1 MDPAPL
7 DPQTWF
13 HEKATAYVEA
23 QMLFHLG
30 RAGVFAALAEGPAT
44 PPALAARLGL
54 ELAPLT
60 ACLEYVEG
68 VDALLVRS
76 PAGAFGLTE
85 FGQAVLRRF
94 GRDTPDGL
102 RVNLFDVRVGAYGPV
117 WAGLG
122 GMLDGATPYGQG
134 VLRAGEEA
142 ATALYTVCT
151 RMAPALRAEVARL
164 GVAQAVEIGVTTG
177 LLEQLS
183 GLGLR
188 LHGLDRDPAAL
199 AAAEAR
205 RAAAGTDPVSWIAHD
220 LFDPAWADPLAAG
233 GPGLLYSVHFH
244 EILAAG
250 EDRLIALLRALGARL
265 PGWCLLAAEQ
275 PRLEDGDR
283 ARTGRSGWL
292 YAQSNVLIHHL
303 IGNGRILTDSQWCA
317 LFARAGLER
326 VQIKDMNYLGY
337 RSYAYRFP
345 RR

>member
-1 MDPAPL
+1 M

-13 HEKATAYVEA
+13 HDKATAYVEA

-30 RAGVFAALAEGPAT
+30 RAGVFAALADGPAT
-44 PPALAARLGL
+44 TQALADRLGL

-60 ACLEYVEG
+60 ASLEYIAG
-68 VDALLVRS
+68 VDALLERDPS
-76 PAGAFGLTE
+76 GAYGLTAFGR
-85 FGQAVLRRF
+85 AVLARF
-94 GRDTPDGL
+94 GRDTPSGL

-122 GMLDGATPYGQG
+122 GMLDGSTPYGEG
-134 VLRAGEEA
+134 VQRAGDEA

-151 RMAPALRAEVARL
+151 RMAPALRAEVQAL
-164 GVAQAVEIGVTTG
+164 GVQQAVEIGVTTG
-177 LLEQLS
+177 LLEHLS

-199 AAAEAR
+199 SGAEAR

-220 LFDPAWADPLAAG
+220 LFDPAWTDGLADA
-233 GPGLLYSVHFH
+233 GPGVLYSVHFH

-250 EDRLIALLRALGARL
+250 EDRLVALLRALGERL
-265 PGWCLLAAEQ
+265 PGWCVLAAEQ
-275 PRLEDGDR
+275 PRLPDTDR
-283 ARTGRSGWL
+283 ETTPRSGWL

-303 IGNGRILTDSQWCA
+303 IGNGRILPDDGWRA
-317 LFARAGLER
+317 LFARAGLEPVR
-326 VQIKDMNYLGY
+326 INDMNYLGY